1 MEARRVGAGRIIC
14 GVTGGIALYK
24 TCDLIRS
31 LVKHGIDVHVVMTA
45 SAARLVTPV
54 TFYTLTYNPVITDL
68 FSLEGKATPHISLV
82 QDGDVLVVAPA
93 TANIIGKAAH
103 GIADDPLS
111 TTLMAFNGPC
121 IVAPAM
127 NWRMWQNPILQD
139 NLARLRRVGYRI
151 IEPDEG
157 ELACRETGQG
167 RMAPLDAILKEVLSA
182 LDSIHPG
189 TSSPGSSSPGSS
201 TLMKDVRVLVTAG
214 ATREFID
221 PVRYISNRASGE
233 LGHMIGR
240 EFAARGARVILV
252 TAADKGIRI
261 PDGIDCVRV
270 QTARDMSEAVTS
282 RFSEVDIVVAS
293 AGVCDWRPGTCS
305 EEKIKKAGQDE
316 HVMTLVRNPD
326 VLAELVKR
334 KRNQI
339 LVGFAAESNDLVV
352 NARLKLENKNL
363 DLIVANDILDQR
375 TGPGRDMLKPVLVFR
390 DGRLEH
396 GASMSKQ
403 EWARRL
409 VKEIEALVVD
419 RS

>member
-1 MEARRVGAGRIIC
+1 MEARRVVC
-14 GVTGGIALYK
+14 GVTGGIAIYK

-31 LVKHGIDVHVVMTA
+31 LVKHDIDVHVVMTA

-54 TFYTLTYNPVITDL
+54 TFYTLTCNPVITDL
-68 FSLEGKATPHISLV
+68 FSLEGKATPHISLI

-127 NWRMWQNPILQD
+127 NWRMWQNQILQD

-157 ELACRETGQG
+157 ELVCRETGKG
-167 RMAPLDAILKEVLSA
+167 RMAPVDAILEEVLSA
-182 LDSIHPG
+182 LDSVHPE
-189 TSSPGSSSPGSS
+189 SSPPESSPLESSPSGSSAS
-201 TLMKDVRVLVTAG
+201 MKDVRVLVTAG

-221 PVRYISNRASGE
+221 PVRYISNLASGE
-233 LGHMIGR
+233 LGHLISR
-240 EFAARGARVILV
+240 EFASRGARVTLV
-252 TAADKGIRI
+252 TAADKGIRV
-261 PDGIDCVRV
+261 PDRIDCVRV
-270 QTARDMSEAVTS
+270 KTARDMFEAVTS
-282 RFSEVDIVVAS
+282 RFREVDIVVAS
-293 AGVCDWRPGTCS
+293 AGVCDWRPATCS

-326 VLAELVKR
+326 VLAELGKR

-339 LVGFAAESNDLVV
+339 LVGFAAESNDPVG
-352 NARLKLENKNL
+352 NARLKLETKNL

-390 DGRLEH
+390 NGRLEH

-409 VKEIEALVVD
+409 VKEIEALAVD